1 MDLRASDLK
10 RDLGVNL
17 SKTENMAV
25 LWNYAKKKQDLFYK
39 KDKKPS
45 RHSSPTI
52 GRH

>member
-1 MDLRASDLK
+1 MTND
-10 RDLGVNL
+10 NL